1 MGRIKTIEHYAL
13 PIYCASSET
22 YIVNHVT
29 KEELVIVLQSIQ
41 TLLQEIS
48 EDDSKIK
55 G

>member
-1 MGRIKTIEHYAL
+1 MRKIKESILYAL
-13 PIYCASSET
+13 PIYCDRSQT

-29 KEELVIVLQSIQ
+29 QEELAIVLQSIQ
-41 TLLQEIS
+41 TLLQEIT